1 MIVLFICAI
10 SISIAKNKK
19 NMINLVVDAAN
30 DKIFFA
36 IMTESK
42 SYTTTHLNSRENFD
56 KFMKLLIEFLKKNN
70 TNLRNIDN
78 ILINQGPGKFSSIRI
93 SISIVKGISLAN
105 NINLIG
111 FNSNDIKNQN
121 YKNLLELSKKKLLI
135 KERIKPQYND

>member
-1 MIVLFICAI
+1 
-10 SISIAKNKK
+10 
-19 NMINLVVDAAN
+19 MINLIVDAAN

-111 FNSNDIKNQN
+111 FNSDDIKNNN
-121 YKNLLELSKKKLLI
+121 YKNLLELSKKKLFI
-135 KERIKPQYND
+135 KERIKPQYNNN